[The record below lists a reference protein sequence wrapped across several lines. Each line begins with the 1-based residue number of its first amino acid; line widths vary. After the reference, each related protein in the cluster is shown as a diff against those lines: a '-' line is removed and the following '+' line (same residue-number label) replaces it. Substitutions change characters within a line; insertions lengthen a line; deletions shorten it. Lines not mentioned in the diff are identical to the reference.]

1 MFGMNADSEPPA
13 RSSASQGAGASHP
26 GRRAGRTPWTRRLL
40 ASLLSAATG
49 CLLGS
54 GAASAQVGVALRL
67 MPMGDSITAG
77 YQSSTGN
84 GYRGPL
90 FNQLAGQVGTL
101 DFVGSQIDGTMT
113 EPSNE
118 GHYGYKIADIAGLA
132 TGVVQSYRPNII
144 LLHIGSNDLN
154 TTHAVGNTPQQLA
167 SLIDQIVAAEPDAT
181 LLVAQLIP
189 SQYPATESA
198 IEDYNAQIPAIVQAR
213 AAKGEHVAV
222 VSMDNLPA
230 SDYAD
235 TLHPNDAGYAQMAA
249 NWDAGI
255 QGAIN
260 AGWIGSPVPGSISH
274 PLGIIASGIA
284 GQCVNN
290 LDGSSAD
297 GNPAGLAQCGTA
309 AAQQWDPNG
318 DGAIITNGKCLDN
331 TAGGAANGNKVE
343 LWDCNGG
350 SNQVWTAKNGT
361 LVNPATNKCLDDPNS
376 STAPGTQLEIW
387 DCNGGNNQ
395 KWQLPTVGL
404 VTSGVAGKCLDD
416 FGGNDADL
424 NPVDSYGCNQTA
436 AQQWRVADNL
446 VKIGGKC
453 LDIDAGGTA
462 SGTPVELYHCTGGA
476 NQVWVPTSGTLVNPA
491 SGKCLDNPGSSA
503 TNGTRLDIATC
514 SGTPGQS
521 WTLPSY

>member
-1 MFGMNADSEPPA
+1 MSGMNADREPPA
-13 RSSASQGAGASHP
+13 RPGENQGTSESYC
-26 GRRAGRTPWTRRLL
+26 GRRAGRTPWARRLL
-40 ASLLSAATG
+40 PFLLSAATG
-49 CLLGS
+49 CLLG
-54 GAASAQVGVALRL
+54 GAANAQVGVVLRL

-77 YQSSTGN
+77 YQSSTGD

-90 FNQLAGQVGTL
+90 FNQLASQVGTL
-101 DFVGSQIDGTMT
+101 DFVGSQIDGTMADS
-113 EPSNE
+113 SNE

-154 TTHAVGNTPQQLA
+154 STHAVGNTPQQLA

-198 IEDYNAQIPAIVQAR
+198 IEAYNAQIPAIVQAR
-213 AAKGEHVAV
+213 VAKGEHVAV

-260 AGWIGSPVPGSISH
+260 AGWIGSPVPGSIAH
-274 PLGIIASGIA
+274 PVGIIASGIA
-284 GQCVNN
+284 GECLNDIN
-290 LDGSSAD
+290 GSGTD
-297 GNPAGLAQCGTA
+297 GNPIGVAQCSTA
-309 AAQQWDPNG
+309 ASQQWDPNG
-318 DGAIITNGKCLDN
+318 NGEIVINGKCLDN
-331 TAGGAANGNKVE
+331 AAGGTANGNKVG

-350 SNQVWTAKNGT
+350 SNQVWTARNGT
-361 LVNPATNKCLDDPNS
+361 LFNPASNKCLDDPNFG
-376 STAPGTQLEIW
+376 TNPGTQLEIW
-387 DCNGGNNQ
+387 ECNGGINQ

-404 VTSGVAGKCLDD
+404 VTSGVAGKCLDN
-416 FGGNDADL
+416 FGGNNADL
-424 NPVDSYGCNQTA
+424 NPVDSYGCNQTV
-436 AQQWRVADNL
+436 AQQWRVANNL

-453 LDIDAGGTA
+453 LDITAGGTT
-462 SGTPVELYHCTGGA
+462 SGTPAELYHCTGGA
-476 NQVWVPTSGTLVNPA
+476 NQVWVPTNGTLVNPA

-521 WTLPSY
+521 WTLPTY